1 MKHFIGPALLRAHF
15 WHATLDGFELRKAL
29 FRQNNKCKITGK
41 LSFKVW
47 KSATSYFRTN
57 LFIGCNS
64 SEARFWYATLA
75 MGHFE
80 KHFNGRFHK
89 HHQTQSEWIRLQMQ
103 LTLYSVFGC
112 ETSGLFKLVVLIPS
126 IGAVW
131 EHFQLQT
138 VSAGEHPE
146 LACKIYGKVWRLF
159 GKQFGDWNSNH
170 SKWSCDSYSTLNLI
184 ISGCKY
190 YVSTLP

>member
-41 LSFKVW
+41 LIEKVQLRISEQTCSSGVTRPKLAFDMQHLLW
-47 KSATSYFRTN
+47 DTLKSTPTGDFTN
-57 LFIGCNS
+57 ITRRSRPSQNGFDCKCNWHFTRSLDVKQAVYS
-64 SEARFWYATLA
+64 SSLCWFHRLVLCESI
-75 MGHFE
+75 
-80 KHFNGRFHK
+80 FN
-89 HHQTQSEWIRLQMQ
+89 SRLS
-103 LTLYSVFGC
+103 L
-112 ETSGLFKLVVLIPS
+112 LVSILI
-126 IGAVW
+126 
-131 EHFQLQT
+131 
-138 VSAGEHPE
+138 
-146 LACKIYGKVWRLF
+146 ACIEKVWRLF